1 MWKVHFTSEMLSGS
15 FQFVKLFKI
24 DEIITPSC
32 FDAFYVYGFSNFTR
46 KVRLQFKIDSIS
58 ICFIYNRSKFPKQD
72 LTSVPISLSKDVD
85 FLTKQRWQAYWSLE
99 IQSIYFEMS
108 NTSCINYHLNR
119 YILRHWDFA
128 RQMWKNR
135 NWMNSDE
142 FLDWP
147 SKTGRN

>member
-32 FDAFYVYGFSNFTR
+32 FDAFYVYGFSKFTR
-46 KVRLQFKIDSIS
+46 KVRLKFKIDSIS

-72 LTSVPISLSKDVD
+72 LTSVQISLPKDVD

-99 IQSIYFEMS
+99 IQSICFEMS
-108 NTSCINYHLNR
+108 NTSSTNYRQNLFT
-119 YILRHWDFA
+119 LRHWDFA
-128 RQMWKNR
+128 SQMWRNP

-142 FLDWP
+142 FWDWQ
-147 SKTGRN
+147 SKTGRD